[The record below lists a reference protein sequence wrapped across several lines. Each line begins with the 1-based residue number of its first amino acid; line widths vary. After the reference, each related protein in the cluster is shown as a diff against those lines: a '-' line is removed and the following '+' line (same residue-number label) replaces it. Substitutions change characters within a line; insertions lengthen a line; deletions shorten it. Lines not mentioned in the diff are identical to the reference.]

1 MDIYKYLHQYLD
13 NSINLILKYTIPAD
27 ACSKRKTLYA
37 ITYSD
42 HDQHKQK
49 SKYLQPT
56 MGIIL
61 IKKKK
66 KKKKKKNKNKKTTK
80 KKTNKKKKKKKKCSM
95 MLKRTSI
102 K

>member
-61 IKKKK
+61 IKKNKNKK
-66 KKKKKKNKNKKTTK
+66 TKKNKNKKTT
-80 KKTNKKKKKKKKCSM
+80 TNKQ
-95 MLKRTSI
+95 TS
-102 K
+102 KQKTTTTS